1 MLNFQS
7 CKFLSEKIAKTSIL
21 PNCQV
26 PNSFFGITVNF
37 IIQKQVWEKS
47 FFGITVNFIIQKQL
61 WEKKTLFITLLSA

>member
-37 IIQKQVWEKS
+37 IIQKQ
-47 FFGITVNFIIQKQL
+47 L